1 MKRINDESIKNLLLE
16 HEKQVKI
23 IFPQFDDSK
32 INIPTLFLLRVDKSL
47 NN

>member
-23 IFPQFDDSK
+23 IFSQFDVSK
-32 INIPTLFLLRVDKSL
+32 IKIPTLFLLRVDKSL